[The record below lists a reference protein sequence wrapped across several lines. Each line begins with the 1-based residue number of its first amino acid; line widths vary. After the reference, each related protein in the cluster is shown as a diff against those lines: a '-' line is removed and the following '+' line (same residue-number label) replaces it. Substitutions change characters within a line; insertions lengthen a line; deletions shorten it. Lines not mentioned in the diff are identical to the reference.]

1 MVHRTCTSGP
11 APLAPAVAALLRGD
25 PERWLPKGGWDTPT
39 GVQTVLPDLTPE
51 LRPQLPSEGKPLPT
65 RAQGPASPPGGK
77 ARLRGQP
84 QTASHLTKQS
94 NQALEYRVK
103 IRPFK
108 TLVAFVCVALGS
120 RL

>member
-25 PERWLPKGGWDTPT
+25 PERWLPKDSWDTPT

-51 LRPQLPSEGKPLPT
+51 LRPQLPLEGKPLPT

-77 ARLRGQP
+77 ARAPWATPDSKSSYKAIESGLR
-84 QTASHLTKQS
+84 
-94 NQALEYRVK
+94 
-103 IRPFK
+103 I
-108 TLVAFVCVALGS
+108 
-120 RL
+120 